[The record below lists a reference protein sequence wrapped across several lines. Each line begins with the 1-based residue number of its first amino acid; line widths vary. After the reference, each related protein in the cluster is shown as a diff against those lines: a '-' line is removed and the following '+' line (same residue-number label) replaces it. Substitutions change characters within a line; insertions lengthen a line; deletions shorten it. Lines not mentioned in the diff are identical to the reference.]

1 MQNIISWK
9 QHCRL
14 STPHSLAALFI
25 LFLAIASKAVTEGQ
39 NHGIQNKLFD
49 ETEFSNPKSF
59 DYNFEDDFKKL
70 ADRNDIYDELVPY
83 LPTFILHKNG
93 KNAGRTSVPIIT
105 RKMPAWSTPLP
116 RQKYVEPY
124 KLFDKFSFEQPDIRR
139 TTTPVT
145 KKPVNQRLT
154 TRHRSTTTATTTK
167 RTTTKSINL
176 LQEKQQQEKQ
186 RQQQQEQQR
195 QRQRQRQQEQQQ
207 RQKERQ
213 KQQEQQRQQQRQRQQ
228 QQQQQQQQQRQQQQ
242 LQQQQQRQE
251 KRRQQQHQ
259 QNIGLSDFARR
270 LSESRSSLDAAIIK
284 SQLVE
289 QFNDKKSVK
298 NDNTI
303 RSIQT
308 HVSAKPLIIH
318 TGNGPYLGP
327 TFNCK
332 VLTPEND
339 GRPSSVNDETCILK
353 QPGVSADGKCR
364 CTYVVSD
371 RDSNGCAL
379 GFLFTCLPK

>member
-124 KLFDKFSFEQPDIRR
+124 KPFDKFSFEQPDIRR

-145 KKPVNQRLT
+145 KKPVNQR
-154 TRHRSTTTATTTK
+154 
-167 RTTTKSINL
+167 
-176 LQEKQQQEKQ
+176 
-186 RQQQQEQQR
+186 
-195 QRQRQRQQEQQQ
+195 
-207 RQKERQ
+207 
-213 KQQEQQRQQQRQRQQ
+213 
-228 QQQQQQQQQRQQQQ
+228 
-242 LQQQQQRQE
+242 
-251 KRRQQQHQ
+251 
-259 QNIGLSDFARR
+259 LSDFARR